1 MNFFDLCPI
10 MPRALHF
17 SLHQWHLVIIFFWS
31 AAKHLKKKVDPRSI
45 CAHFWSFLRPANKS
59 LKEKKILQR
68 FLIHCESLK
77 NNDQCAGK
85 TLRTEIKD
93 LEYISTLTA
102 FNVYIYMAHTFKPNV
117 QSNSVRLVYGVECGG
132 AQILPCIFLGMCPC
146 SPYDRESPKDSVSTL
161 GSMSARPAW
170 AGDSAPLGG
179 TPGRVRHTFPK
190 HSPKVSQIVSFKT
203 VRFWLWVFVL
213 QLFDY
218 FSGFWFWQIRPFP
231 SEGDSL
237 PECVFSDSTSRIHF
251 S

>member
-1 MNFFDLCPI
+1 
-10 MPRALHF
+10 
-17 SLHQWHLVIIFFWS
+17 
-31 AAKHLKKKVDPRSI
+31 
-45 CAHFWSFLRPANKS
+45 
-59 LKEKKILQR
+59 
-68 FLIHCESLK
+68 
-77 NNDQCAGK
+77 
-85 TLRTEIKD
+85 
-93 LEYISTLTA
+93 
-102 FNVYIYMAHTFKPNV
+102 MAHTFKPNV

-213 QLFDY
+213 QLLDY